1 MRRLDLKRRSIT
13 HYYITALYNLV
24 SLRRHYPNQVAC
36 SWQVLGRNLFKQ
48 LHTKTAASCDIAPGS
63 LSADFISS
71 PFITKLVYHFFSFLS
86 IAYGKKFSILI
97 YAKFQKIMP
106 NICLIL
112 QLIFEN
118 ECSIM
123 NLKQTF

>member
-48 LHTKTAASCDIAPGS
+48 LHTKTAALCNTKTAVSCDIAPGS

-86 IAYGKKFSILI
+86 IAIWEKFFNFDICKI
-97 YAKFQKIMP
+97 PKNYAEHLFNFTID
-106 NICLIL
+106 
-112 QLIFEN
+112 F
-118 ECSIM
+118 
-123 NLKQTF
+123 